1 MGQNEF
7 KEQEYTKQFDFKLW
21 LKVAK
26 YAKKYKGTLLLIA
39 LAMIVLA
46 SIDAYLPL
54 MTKKAI
60 DNFIV
65 PKSLDGIVNFS
76 ILYLVLVIV
85 QAATVFFFIAL
96 AGKVEVGIIYDIKR
110 DGFIHL
116 QDLSLSYYNKT
127 PVGWLMARLTSDC
140 MNLGST
146 IAWGMVDF
154 VWGFA
159 MMGAISF
166 IMFYLNWKLALIVMT
181 VVPPLAIISLYFQ
194 KIILKS
200 YRNVR
205 KINSKITGSF
215 NEGINGAQT
224 TKTLLREE
232 GNLTEFADLTSKMY
246 NSSISAAIKSALF
259 QPLVLLIGSIG
270 SGLAIWFGG
279 NGVIGGTISYGILV
293 AFVTYMI
300 RFFEPI
306 RELARI
312 FSEFQNAQASAER
325 IFSLL
330 ETKPEITDLKN
341 IPEFSDSNEIN
352 SIVGDIKFENMSF
365 QYQDGEKVFENFNF
379 HFKAGETIAIV
390 GETGAGKSTLVNL
403 LARFYEPNSGRIL
416 IDDIDYKNLPLQFIQ
431 SNISLVLQTP
441 HLFSGSI
448 YDNIRY
454 GKLDA
459 TEDEIKAI
467 SKLVYADKFIKS
479 LKNGYD
485 TEVGEGGSLL
495 SLGQKQLIT
504 FARAIISNPSILI
517 LDEATSSVDTETE
530 MMIQK
535 ALENILVDRTSVI
548 IAHRLSTIKSA
559 DKIIVIEHGKIVEV
573 GNHHELIEKRER
585 YFELYTNQ
593 FNESTSKF
601 IKKV

>member
-1 MGQNEF
+1 MAKNEF
-7 KEQEYTKQFDFKLW
+7 KEQEYTKQFDYQLW
-21 LKVAK
+21 LKVGKFALK
-26 YAKKYKGTLLLIA
+26 YWKHLLFIA
-39 LAMIVLA
+39 IAMLAVA
-46 SIDAYLPL
+46 GIDAYLPL

-65 PKSLDGIVNFS
+65 PQKSEGIGNFA
-76 ILYLVLVIV
+76 IFYLALIVV
-85 QAATVFFFIAL
+85 QALSVFFFIVL

-110 DGFIHL
+110 AGFVHL
-116 QDLSLSYYNKT
+116 QKLSLSYYNKT

-154 VWGFA
+154 VWGGT

-166 IMFYLNWKLALIVMT
+166 IMFKLNWKLALIVFA
-181 VVPPLAIISLYFQ
+181 VIPPLAIVSLYFQ

-215 NEGINGAQT
+215 NEGISGAQT
-224 TKTLLREE
+224 TKTLLREAD
-232 GNLTEFADLTSKMY
+232 NFTEFSQLTDKMY
-246 NSSISAAIKSALF
+246 NSSVAAAIKSSLF
-259 QPLVLLIGSIG
+259 QPLVLFIGSIG
-270 SGLAIWFGG
+270 SALALWFGG
-279 NGVIGGTISYGILV
+279 NGVIGNVVSYGVLV
-293 AFVTYMI
+293 AFITYMI

-330 ETKPEITDLKN
+330 ETKPEIIDN
-341 IPEFSDSNEIN
+341 SEIAEFNN
-352 SIVGDIKFENMSF
+352 HVPQKIVGDVKFVNITFE
-365 QYQDGEKVFENFNF
+365 YKGGEKVFDNFNLDI
-379 HFKAGETIAIV
+379 KAGETVAIV

-403 LARFYEPNSGRIL
+403 LARFYEPDSGKIL
-416 IDDIDYKNLPLQFIQ
+416 IDEHDYIALPLQFIQ
-431 SNISLVLQTP
+431 SNVSLVLQTP
-441 HLFSGSI
+441 HLFSGTI
-448 YDNIRY
+448 ADNIRY
-454 GKLDA
+454 GKLTASEKD
-459 TEDEIKAI
+459 IKQAAKIVYADGFI
-467 SKLVYADKFIKS
+467 SKLKD
-479 LKNGYD
+479 GYD

-504 FARAIISNPSILI
+504 FARAIISDPAILI

-530 MMIQK
+530 MMIQM
-535 ALENILVDRTSVI
+535 ALENILWSRTSII

-559 DKIIVIEHGKIVEV
+559 DRIIVIEHGEIIEMGKH
-573 GNHHELIEKRER
+573 NELIKQKGR
-585 YFELYTNQ
+585 YHNLYTNQ
-593 FNESTSKF
+593 FIDESDSF
-601 IKKV
+601 L